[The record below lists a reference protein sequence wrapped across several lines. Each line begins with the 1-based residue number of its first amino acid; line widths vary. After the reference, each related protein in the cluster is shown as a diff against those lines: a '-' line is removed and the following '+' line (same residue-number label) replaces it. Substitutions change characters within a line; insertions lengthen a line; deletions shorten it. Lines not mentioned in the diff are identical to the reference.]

1 MKRILC
7 LIMCLIMA
15 CTMLVS
21 CAEEEIGSGIGGYT
35 DVQTTTER
43 LTINM
48 HIITGDST
56 TEDAIKNVKLRIN
69 GYCKTNYNTDLQITF
84 VKESDYVNSLNSA
97 LGQPDAN
104 APHIVLINSKGLFDS
119 LMDASKL
126 ADLTDY
132 YSTKSFGQMNA
143 KIAKPLL
150 EAAKVDNKHYTVP
163 NNRVIGEYEYLVI
176 NRIAVQEF
184 KYTNAELSSYKS
196 YADAEGLVAAMTDA
210 GYTAEQ
216 IAELV
221 RVVKGPYELR
231 NEYTDEICN
240 VISVP
245 TVDAEE
251 AFASSFAVINRELV
265 KYNDRSVEIIYAINN
280 DAELRNL
287 LQYGV
292 EGANYTKAPK
302 SSEVVRNKDENCY
315 DMNLIYTGNVFT
327 AYNCEEIG
335 WTSDAKSNGQKQNQ
349 DAICAPAVEETPGE

>member
-7 LIMCLIMA
+7 LIMCLILA

-21 CAEEEIGSGIGGYT
+21 CKEEEIGSGIGGYT

-48 HIITGDST
+48 HIVTGDST
-56 TEDAIKNVKLRIN
+56 TEDAIKNVSLRIN
-69 GYCKTNYNTDLQITF
+69 SYCKTNYNTDLKITF
-84 VKESDYVNSLNSA
+84 VKESEYVDSLNTA
-97 LGQPDAN
+97 LDQSDAN

-119 LMDASKL
+119 LMDESKL

-132 YSTKSFGQMNA
+132 YSTKSFGQMNK
-143 KIAKPLL
+143 KIAPSLL
-150 EAAKVDNKHYTVP
+150 AASKVDNKLYTVP

-176 NRIAVQEF
+176 NKIAVQEF
-184 KYTNAELSSYKS
+184 KYSNAELNGYKS
-196 YADAEGLVAAMTDA
+196 YAEAEGLVSAMSAA
-210 GYTAEQ
+210 GYSEAE
-216 IAELV
+216 IAEYV

-245 TVDAEE
+245 TVDSEE
-251 AFASSFAVINRELV
+251 AFASSFAVINRDLT
-265 KYNDRSVEIIYAINN
+265 KYNDRSIEIIYAINN
-280 DAELRNL
+280 DSELRNL

-302 SSEVVRNKDENCY
+302 SIEVVRNKDENCY
-315 DMNLIYTGNVFT
+315 EMNLIYTGNVFT

-335 WTSDAKSNGQKQNQ
+335 WTNDAKANGQKQNQ
-349 DAICAPAVEETPGE
+349 DAIMAPTAEDAPAA